1 MGKIA
6 LIFLVFVWI
15 VLVIFSVADLQ
26 KNFRPVSKGAITP
39 SATSISTAS
48 GVLVSRVVDG
58 DTIELFTGQ
67 KVRYI
72 GMDTPEV
79 VDPRKPVQCF
89 GKEASLENK
98 KLVEGKMVRLEK
110 DVSQTDKY
118 GRLLRYVYVGD
129 LFVNDYLTRN
139 GFAYMATFPPDV
151 KFSQQFKDAQ
161 EEARINKRGLWK
173 SCPIRV
179 K

>member
-1 MGKIA
+1 MGKLA

-15 VLVIFSVADLQ
+15 ILVIFSVADLQ
-26 KNFRPVSKGAITP
+26 KNFQSSHNGTIT
-39 SATSISTAS
+39 STATSISTES

-58 DTIELFTGQ
+58 DTIELSTGQ

-72 GMDTPEV
+72 GMDTPET

-98 KLVEGKMVRLEK
+98 KLVEGKMVTLVK
-110 DVSQTDKY
+110 DVSETDKY
-118 GRLLRYVYVGD
+118 GRLLRYVYVD
-129 LFVNDYLTRN
+129 NIFVNDYLTRN

-151 KFSQQFKDAQ
+151 KFAQQFKAAQ
-161 EEARINKRGLWK
+161 EEARINKRGLWN
-173 SCPIRV
+173 SCPV

>member
-1 MGKIA
+1 MRKLA

-26 KNFRPVSKGAITP
+26 KNFHAVSKGTITP
-39 SATSISTAS
+39 SATSIATAS

-58 DTIELFTGQ
+58 DTIELSTGQ

-89 GKEASLENK
+89 GKGASLENK

-110 DVSQTDKY
+110 DVSETDKY

-139 GFAYMATFPPDV
+139 GFAYVATFPPDV
-151 KFSQQFKDAQ
+151 KFAQQFKNAQ
-161 EEARINKRGLWK
+161 EEARINKRGLWN
-173 SCPIRV
+173 SCPV
-179 K
+179 KP